1 MPGVVGSA
9 KTVSPSRGNLHVAS
23 LQEASTSQTLNM
35 QRAEKQVT

>member
-9 KTVSPSRGNLHVAS
+9 KTGSPSRGNLAS
-23 LQEASTSQTLNM
+23 LQEASTSQTVNM